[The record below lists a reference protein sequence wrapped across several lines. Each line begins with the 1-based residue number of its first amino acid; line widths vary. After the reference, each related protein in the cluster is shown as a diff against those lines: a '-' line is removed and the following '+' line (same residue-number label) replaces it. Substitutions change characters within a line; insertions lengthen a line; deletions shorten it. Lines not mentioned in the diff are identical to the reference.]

1 MKSMK
6 STFLFLAMFLCATLS
21 VNAQTTDIDHT
32 FEFVDANGDIVAN
45 GSIINRTEV
54 EENAFGDKQISSG
67 LYAKNTTDE
76 LKGVAVQ
83 LTIASLPSG
92 SFQHCFPGA
101 CQVTSSPKTGYSY
114 IQGPLTSTAGAT
126 ESLQSEW
133 LIDEGNYGTC
143 TVTYQ
148 FKFYNVN
155 VSTFE
160 YEYLAD
166 GPSVTVN
173 YMYIDPAGID
183 TNVADKKLNS
193 ITYYDLSGRRIS
205 EPVSGV
211 YVKRMSY
218 ADGTVKTDK
227 VSLK

>member
-1 MKSMK
+1 MK

-92 SFQHCFPGA
+92 SFQHCFPGS
-101 CQVTSSPKTGYSY
+101 CQVTPSPKTGYSY

-148 FKFYNVN
+148 FLIYEIDPITWEY
-155 VSTFE
+155 TFVA
-160 YEYLAD
+160 Y
-166 GPSVTVN
+166 GPSVTSN
-173 YMYIDPAGID
+173 YTYTDPAGINA
-183 TNVADKKLNS
+183 NVADKKLNS
-193 ITYYDLSGRRIS
+193 VTYYDLSGR
-205 EPVSGV
+205 EVSNPAGGV
-211 YVKRMSY
+211 YVKKMAY
-218 ADGTVKTDK
+218 ADGTVNTSK
-227 VSLK
+227 VLLK